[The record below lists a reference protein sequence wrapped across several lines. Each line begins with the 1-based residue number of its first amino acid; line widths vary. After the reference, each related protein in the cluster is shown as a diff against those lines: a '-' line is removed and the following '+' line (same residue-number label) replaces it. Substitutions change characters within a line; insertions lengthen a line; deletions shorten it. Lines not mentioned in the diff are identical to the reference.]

1 MSELKDLTYQEL
13 VDRASRDIHSNLLE
27 TGGQGLKSSV
37 HQWMHTAI
45 IWNKEKCPVVT
56 HKVKK
61 AAPPIKAKKSKPN
74 TGYVAKKTRKR
85 K

>member
-1 MSELKDLTYQEL
+1 MSELKELTYQEL
-13 VDRASRDIHSNLLE
+13 VDKASRDIHSNLLE
-27 TGGQGLKSSV
+27 TGGRGMRQAV

-56 HKVKK
+56 RKVEK
-61 AAPPIKAKKSKPN
+61 ATPPIRVKKSKPN
-74 TGYVAKKTRKR
+74 TGYVGKR